1 MLPFDN
7 SRRGRT
13 TQIEV
18 LKAIAERIR
27 EIYGMNDQNVV
38 VCDQAVPDAM
48 PGGQMCVS
56 VAPHDGTFPNSSP
69 SVMSEDSTV
78 ITSIYRIS
86 KKDRPGRAEAKLLDE
101 QSLLA
106 IKKLILAKLCIEDPN
121 MGDNSPSWEPTKTV
135 AGSRVPL
142 LREPLLPMRS
152 VGPTEV
158 SEHPGWISLQIHWS
172 ALFDWDL
179 YS

>member
-18 LKAIAERIR
+18 LNAIAERIR
-27 EIYGMNDQNVV
+27 EIPGMNDQNVV
-38 VCDQAVPDAM
+38 ICDQPVPVAM
-48 PGGQMCVS
+48 PGGQMCIS
-56 VAPHDGTFPNSSP
+56 IAPKDGIFPNSSP
-69 SVMSEDSTV
+69 SIMSEDSNL

-101 QSLLA
+101 QSILN
-106 IKKLILAKLCIEDPN
+106 IKRLILAKMCVEDPTL
-121 MGDNSPSWEPTKTV
+121 GDNSPSWEPTRTV
-135 AGSRVPL
+135 SGYRIPL
-142 LREPLLPMRS
+142 LREPPLPTHS
-152 VGPTEV
+152 IGPV
-158 SEHPGWISLQIHWS
+158 DVAEHPGWVSLQLHWS
-172 ALFDWDL
+172 VLFDWDL

>member
-18 LKAIAERIR
+18 LNAIAHRIR
-27 EIYGMNDQNVV
+27 EISGMNDQNVV
-38 VCDQAVPDAM
+38 ICDQPVPVAM
-48 PGGQMCVS
+48 PGGQMCIS
-56 VAPHDGTFPNSSP
+56 VAPHDGKFPNSSP
-69 SVMSEDSTV
+69 SIMSEDSTI

-106 IKKLILAKLCIEDPN
+106 IKRLILVKMCVEDPTLV
-121 MGDNSPSWEPTKTV
+121 DNSPSWEPTRTV
-135 AGSRVPL
+135 AGSRIPL
-142 LREPLLPMRS
+142 LRQPPLPILS
-152 VGPTEV
+152 IGPIDV
-158 SEHPGWISLQIHWS
+158 AEHPGWIGLHLHWS
-172 ALFDWDL
+172 VLFDWDL